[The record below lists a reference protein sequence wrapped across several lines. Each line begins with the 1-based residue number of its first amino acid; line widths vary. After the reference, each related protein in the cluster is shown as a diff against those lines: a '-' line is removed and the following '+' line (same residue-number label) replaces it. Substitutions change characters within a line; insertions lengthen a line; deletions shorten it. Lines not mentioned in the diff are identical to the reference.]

1 MNGFLVHETVNSSD
15 DSDFLVDSLHCHV
28 TILQPAVD
36 REIRSGMNPCWCG
49 IVASFGCCS
58 QLCGSQSRRVF
69 LKEEKGNFRS
79 EIFNGNFLFVVYAP
93 RLGDGE
99 RLSAREL
106 LEDDDLRRRPLD
118 DRRLPLLR
126 RLSTDESDLDRLVE
140 RDGFRVFL
148 TGLLQNETTT
158 KGEVNKIRLNAT
170 NKSAK
175 LTWILTD

>member
-1 MNGFLVHETVNSSD
+1 MLFSVLWISKSSGL
-15 DSDFLVDSLHCHV
+15 S
-28 TILQPAVD
+28 
-36 REIRSGMNPCWCG
+36 
-49 IVASFGCCS
+49 
-58 QLCGSQSRRVF
+58 
-69 LKEEKGNFRS
+69 
-79 EIFNGNFLFVVYAP
+79 

-148 TGLLQNETTT
+148 TGLLDIDRLALLSRLPDKLGLSAGTGETD
-158 KGEVNKIRLNAT
+158 RPDLDALL
-170 NKSAK
+170 SAMFSN
-175 LTWILTD
+175 LAWILVMSPDDDFVPFCSEGERFR